1 MKFFHLSDL
10 HLGKRVNEFS
20 MLEEQIYILD
30 TILRMAEEEQP
41 DGVLIAGDIYDKTV
55 PTAEAV
61 QVFDDF
67 LCRLS
72 ATGTRVFLISGNH
85 DSAERIAFGGRLMN
99 TRGVYV
105 SPVYNGDVAP
115 ITLRDEH
122 GEVDVFLL
130 PFLKPANVRRWY
142 PDEDTSSYTAAL
154 RTAIAHMPIR
164 PDVRSV
170 LVTHQFVTGAT
181 TCESEVSV
189 GGSDNVDAAVF
200 APFDYVALGHIHG
213 PQRAADNAR
222 YCGSPLKYS
231 FSEVAHQ
238 KSVTVAELPA
248 KGALTLRTLPL
259 TPLHDM
265 AKLRGTYD
273 ELMDRR
279 RYQQYNTA
287 DYLHI
292 TLTDEEDVPDAI
304 GRLRAVYPRIMKLD
318 YDNQRTRAANE
329 LTPMEQP
336 EQRSPLA
343 VLEELYEK
351 QNGQPLSEEQR
362 TFAEGLIEEIWGG
375 CA

>member
-1 MKFFHLSDL
+1 
-10 HLGKRVNEFS
+10 
-20 MLEEQIYILD
+20 
-30 TILRMAEEEQP
+30 
-41 DGVLIAGDIYDKTV
+41 
-55 PTAEAV
+55 
-61 QVFDDF
+61 
-67 LCRLS
+67 
-72 ATGTRVFLISGNH
+72 
-85 DSAERIAFGGRLMN
+85 
-99 TRGVYV
+99 
-105 SPVYNGDVAP
+105 
-115 ITLRDEH
+115 
-122 GEVDVFLL
+122 
-130 PFLKPANVRRWY
+130 
-142 PDEDTSSYTAAL
+142 
-154 RTAIAHMPIR
+154 
-164 PDVRSV
+164 
-170 LVTHQFVTGAT
+170 
-181 TCESEVSV
+181 VSV